1 MPQNLLSTKDVTR
14 ADFEVLCE
22 QAEALRQNP
31 NEPAQIDTTQQ
42 GGLLFFESSTRTR
55 IGFETAA
62 WKLGIKTVSIYE
74 TKHNDTMSA
83 AESLPDTIRTL
94 NPYVSFFCI
103 RHSDE
108 DVFNQVLPYTS
119 HPVVNCG
126 NGAQEHPTQA
136 LIDGYTILNRFG
148 SMDGLNITLTGA
160 LRHSRAAR
168 SLLALLSNFEG
179 VKVSGFAEPTLDFSE
194 EDVRRFVKNGNE
206 YQHVTSPDWGS
217 TQVIYSAGFPPKT
230 PSGEYSQ
237 TVRDTYKITRE
248 IADELGDGI
257 IMNPLPRIDEIDPDV
272 DDTPQ
277 AHYFQQNENG
287 LYMRMAVVSRYC
299 LKT

>member
-1 MPQNLLSTKDVTR
+1 MPQNLLSVKDVART
-14 ADFEVLCE
+14 DFEALCE
-22 QAEALRQNP
+22 QAETFRLNP
-31 NEPAQIDTTQQ
+31 DESVTIDTTQQ

-74 TKHNDTMSA
+74 TKQNDTMSA
-83 AESLPDTIRTL
+83 AESVADTVRTL

-126 NGAQEHPTQA
+126 NGHQEHPTQA
-136 LIDGYTILNRFG
+136 LIDGYTLRRRFG
-148 SMDGLNITLTGA
+148 DIDGLNITMTGA
-160 LRHSRAAR
+160 LRYSRAAH
-168 SLLALLSNFEG
+168 SLLALLSNFDD
-179 VKVSGFAEPTLDFSE
+179 VKVSGFTEPDLDFSE
-194 EDVRRFVKNGNE
+194 QAISELVKNGNK
-206 YQHVTSPDWGS
+206 YRHTTSPDWDT
-217 TQVIYSAGFPPKT
+217 TQVIYSAGFPPKN
-230 PSGEYSQ
+230 PNGEYSQ
-237 TVRDTYKITRE
+237 AVRGTYKITRE

-287 LYMRMAVVSRYC
+287 LYMRMAIVSRYC
-299 LKT
+299 LKP